1 MTDKRSARIKLV
13 HARQVLDSRGRPTV
27 EADITLEDGS
37 QGRACAPSGASTG
50 RWEAVELR
58 DGDDNSFE
66 GRGVLRAAANVCGRI
81 ASRIIGFDSLDQ
93 GGIDQALV
101 TLDGIS
107 SAERLGS
114 NAMVATSLAVSRAAA
129 AHRRIP
135 LYRYIAELANSGT
148 ASLPMPMVNI
158 LSGGA
163 HAARGMDF
171 QDFLAVPVGA
181 TRYCE
186 ALEMVSRVRN
196 CASTLMK
203 ARGLSVLLADEGG
216 LSPGFPNAETALE
229 LMVQSIEHA
238 RLRPGIDVAIALD
251 VAASEF
257 HRNGAYVLEGE
268 KKSLSGAQMADYL
281 IDLSRRFP
289 IISIEDALDQD
300 DWDHWRTL
308 TRALPEMQIVGDDLF
323 ATNSKRIAQGIEQ
336 QAANAALIKVNQNG
350 TLSGTIAAMA
360 SAQRGDYAT
369 IVSARSGETEDSF
382 VADFAVGTGA
392 GQIKIGSVRSSERL
406 AKYNQL
412 LRLEEESGLEFAG
425 TSGISGSRYRPVM
438 ASLDS

>member
-1 MTDKRSARIKLV
+1 MTEIRSARIKHV

-27 EADITLEDGS
+27 EVDITLEDGS

-58 DGDDNSFE
+58 DGDDESFE
-66 GRGVLRAAANVCGRI
+66 GRGVLRATANVCGQI
-81 ASRIIGFDSLDQ
+81 AARIIGFNSLDQ
-93 GGIDQALV
+93 LGIDEAIV
-101 TLDGIS
+101 ALDGTS
-107 SAERLGS
+107 SMKRLGS

-129 AHRRIP
+129 AHKRMP
-135 LYRYIAELANSGT
+135 LYRYIAELANSRT

-181 TRYCE
+181 TRYSE

-196 CASTLMK
+196 CASSLMA

-216 LSPGFPNAETALE
+216 LSPGFATAEAALE

-251 VAASEF
+251 VAASELLK
-257 HRNGAYVLEGE
+257 NGAYILAGE
-268 KKSLSGAQMADYL
+268 AKSLSGAKMTEHL

-300 DWDHWRTL
+300 DWEHWRTL
-308 TRALPEMQIVGDDLF
+308 TRALPDLQIVGDDLF
-323 ATNSKRIAQGIEQ
+323 ATNTKRIAHGIEQ
-336 QAANAALIKVNQNG
+336 HVANAALIKVNQNG

-360 SAQRGDYAT
+360 CAQRGDYAT

-412 LRLEEESGLEFAG
+412 LRLEEDSQLEFAG
-425 TSGISGSRYRPVM
+425 TSGISGSRYRL
-438 ASLDS
+438 ATESLES